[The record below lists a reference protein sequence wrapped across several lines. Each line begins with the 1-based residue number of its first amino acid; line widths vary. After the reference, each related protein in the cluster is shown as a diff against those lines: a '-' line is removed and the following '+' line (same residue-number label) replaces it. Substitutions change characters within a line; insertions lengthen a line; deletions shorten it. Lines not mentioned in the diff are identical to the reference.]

1 MERLTKRIPN
11 KEGKN
16 VVVYTMGE
24 YKDTT
29 AGEMTGNDIRTVLMV
44 LAYYEDLEEQGL
56 LLKLPCKIGDTAYEI
71 IEETVPRH
79 YFYINEYEVEDVSL
93 TGVRYAGDWHYYDC
107 EKLFFTRE
115 EADEALMKETE
126 KMESFTNGNADNLE
140 RAVEGLDIFAKN
152 WCMNC
157 KETEAQNN
165 LVFRCGD
172 CNFAGELGEC
182 NIKKFVVDKTGDM
195 PIDFGSM
202 GSH

>member
-1 MERLTKRIPN
+1 MDRLTVKWKDKLYDTFDQIDIVGN
-11 KEGKN
+11 EYSKANYEKLL
-16 VVVYTMGE
+16 VKLGE
-24 YKDTT
+24 
-29 AGEMTGNDIRTVLMV
+29 
-44 LAYYEDLEEQGL
+44 YEDLEENGL